1 MPQDRESGAR
11 ASDYGLQ
18 NATALIEELGGTN
31 RKQGSNEFDLNGER
45 VTIHSSQYRNGRP
58 QSVGVTLACLEKVK
72 SVLGAFQD
80 DNGSYQV
87 LSLPAGEFKKAS
99 RLTASHGPAK
109 DRVVIVKRSVF
120 EAKGKRI
127 AIVPTKR

>member
-1 MPQDRESGAR
+1 ME
-11 ASDYGLQ
+11 
-18 NATALIEELGGTN
+18 NATALIKHLRGKN
-31 RKQGSNEFDLNGER
+31 RKRGSNEFDLDGER
-45 VTIHSSQYRNGRP
+45 VTIHSSQYREGRP
-58 QSVGVTLACLEKVK
+58 QSVGVTLVCLVTVK

-80 DNGSYQV
+80 NNGSYQIM
-87 LSLPAGEFKKAS
+87 SLPAGEFKKAS

-127 AIVPTKR
+127 AVVPAKQ